1 MTALDPQARAF
12 LDEANA
18 AGGAPPWEVP
28 LERLRADFDAFMATI
43 NIPTEPVARVEDL
56 GVPGPHGP
64 IPVRIYWPREA
75 GADATSAELL
85 PVLLHFHGS
94 GFVLG
99 GLDSH
104 DALCR
109 TLCNQADCIVVAVD
123 YRKAP
128 EHKFPAGIDDCWAA
142 TEWAASHAQG
152 LHGDPERMAVF
163 GDSTGGNNAAVVAQR
178 ARDAGGSALRLQAL
192 VYPLL
197 DMSAESASY
206 ETFAQGYNLTAPVMR
221 WFIAQYLRDEANRS
235 DPLASPLLAP
245 DLAGLAPAFVL
256 TVGYDPLRDEA
267 LAYCERLRAANV
279 PVEHRDHEDLFHGFW
294 FMGARLEAAPRAH
307 AEVAAALRSAFA
319 VG

>member
-1 MTALDPQARAF
+1 M
-12 LDEANA
+12 
-18 AGGAPPWEVP
+18 
-28 LERLRADFDAFMATI
+28 
-43 NIPTEPVARVEDL
+43 
-56 GVPGPHGP
+56 
-64 IPVRIYWPREA
+64 
-75 GADATSAELL
+75 
-85 PVLLHFHGS
+85 
-94 GFVLG
+94 LG

-178 ARDAGGSALRLQAL
+178 ARDAGGPALRLQAL